1 MVFILLVILDDNISL
16 HILMEDINENGGFR
30 KIIPFSRW
38 VTVCEQLPYD
48 KKYIIGNLAEYD
60 LMEWWNSEQLQ
71 SWLSPPERNCF
82 HKDIPCY
89 NSDKDKYQECHRKYS
104 RSLRCCNEYFG
115 DKEMPDVNCPLADY
129 EEFRMV

>member
-1 MVFILLVILDDNISL
+1 MD
-16 HILMEDINENGGFR
+16 
-30 KIIPFSRW
+30 
-38 VTVCEQLPYD
+38 
-48 KKYIIGNLAEYD
+48 LAEYD

-104 RSLRCCNEYFG
+104 CCLRCCNEYFG
-115 DKEMPDVNCPLADY
+115 DMEMPDVNCPLADY